1 METPSFSS
9 SEERSFP
16 EMTVGTQTEIQAEP
30 LEQLCLRVSQMEHTL
45 RIIYSRVNT
54 TQRSVNKNFEKIMEG
69 FRAIQKCWYLSAE
82 KQMEIGEAVDNFKEL
97 AGQL

>member
-1 METPSFSS
+1 
-9 SEERSFP
+9 
-16 EMTVGTQTEIQAEP
+16 MTVGTQTEIEAEP

-54 TQRSVNKNFEKIMEG
+54 TQRIVNKNFEKIMEG